1 MPTIKEKKDRALNQ
15 SLKKTIK
22 ERYPDDWK
30 EIVKCIEDKIEAG
43 FEGQELEDEID
54 KCLQSIAIITPEDRD
69 QLKKGPRSFITVGGG

>member
-30 EIVKCIEDKIEAG
+30 EIVKCIEAAINTG
-43 FEGQELEDEID
+43 LEEID
-54 KCLQSIAIITPEDRD
+54 KCLKVIAIITPEDRD